1 MSKHL
6 RLIPVLVLLCVNYQL
21 QAQPVAIIPEP
32 VSTQWHDG
40 HFVID
45 EHTLLIADDQDQPSV
60 SFFNDYLQRLYGLR
74 LHVAGPGGQ
83 PSSGYI
89 RLIRTPAADGGAS
102 GTTSP
107 EGQYTLEAKP
117 DNITISSPTGP
128 GIFYGIQTLI
138 QLLPLSG
145 RHFFPVDFV
154 KTLYR
159 LYRPA

>member
-6 RLIPVLVLLCVNYQL
+6 GLIPVLALVCLCCRA

-40 HFVID
+40 HFLID

-83 PSSGYI
+83 PASDYI
-89 RLIRTPAADGGAS
+89 RLLRVPSTASPAAGGSAS
-102 GTTSP
+102 GNAAAP

-117 DNITISSPTGP
+117 DNITITSSTGP
-128 GIFYGIQTLI
+128 GIF
-138 QLLPLSG
+138 
-145 RHFFPVDFV
+145 
-154 KTLYR
+154 
-159 LYRPA
+159 